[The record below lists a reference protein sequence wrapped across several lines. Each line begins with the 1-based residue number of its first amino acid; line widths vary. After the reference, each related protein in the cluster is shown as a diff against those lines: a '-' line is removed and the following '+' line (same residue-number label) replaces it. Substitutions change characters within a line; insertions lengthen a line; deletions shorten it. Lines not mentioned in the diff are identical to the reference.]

1 MSYSLAMFNKNL
13 IKLIKAIDLLA
24 GSGGTTVEALSAELE
39 LSRRSVFRMIKTMR
53 EELNFPIEDDRS
65 EFGGKT
71 RYWLMDRFVTR
82 LSNVILPRLSLS
94 LQEATLL
101 YFLLGRDEVFKDSEI
116 AADLASLREKLG
128 VLLPK
133 SIVSPSADARLD
145 SLFAASAGA
154 MKSYAGK
161 EHLLDT
167 VFDALEQR
175 LECSLTYRSLSQGEA
190 KTYAIQPLKLI
201 EHRGG
206 LYLFIRIPKHDSIR
220 IIALDRID
228 SIELGDKPFCY
239 PESFDAEALLDSAFD
254 LTFDDPITA
263 VIRFSAKDSP
273 YVKERRY
280 GGTVHF
286 EEHTDGSLRM
296 TITTSGQE
304 DLLRWILSFGGGAE
318 ILEPPELRERARN
331 ELARACAQYEV
342 KP

>member
-13 IKLIKAIDLLA
+13 IKLIRAIDLLA
-24 GSGGTTVEALSAELE
+24 ASGGTTVEELCDELE

-82 LSNVILPRLSLS
+82 LSNVTLPRLSLS

-101 YFLLGRDEVFKDSEI
+101 YFLLGRDEVFRDSEI
-116 AADLASLREKLG
+116 AADLASLRDKLG

-133 SIVSPSADARLD
+133 NIVSPTADARLD
-145 SLFAASAGA
+145 SLFAASPGA

-175 LECSLTYRSLSQGEA
+175 LECVLSYRSPSRQEA
-190 KTYAIQPLKLI
+190 KSYTIQPLKLV

-228 SIELGDKPFCY
+228 YIELSDRGFSY
-239 PESFDAEALLDSAFD
+239 PEGFDAEALLDSAFD

-263 VIRFSAKDSP
+263 VIRFSAKDAL

-280 GGTVHF
+280 GGEASF
-286 EEHTDGSLRM
+286 EEHPDGSLNM
-296 TITTSGQE
+296 TITTSGRD
-304 DLLRWILSFGGGAE
+304 DLLRWILSFGAGAE
-318 ILEPPELRERARN
+318 ILAPSELRERARG
-331 ELARACAQYEV
+331 ELTRACSQYEANQ
-342 KP
+342 